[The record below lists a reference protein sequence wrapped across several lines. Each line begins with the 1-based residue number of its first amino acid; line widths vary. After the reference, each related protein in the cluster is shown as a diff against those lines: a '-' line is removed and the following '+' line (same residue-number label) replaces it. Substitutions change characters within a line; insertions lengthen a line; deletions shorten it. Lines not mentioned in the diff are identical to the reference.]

1 MSKILDI
8 TDKLNFEQKPVIK
21 IKDTEIEVNNDAI
34 SFIKVAALFDGKDIK
49 PSDMLTAIDLLFDD
63 DNKAKITNLHLSFD
77 SLAKVI
83 QTATSLVANTD
94 GSGEAVTPAM
104 T

>member
-34 SFIKVAALFDGKDIK
+34 SFIKVAAIFDGKDIK
-49 PSDMLTAIDLLFDD
+49 PADMLTAIDLLFDD
-63 DNKAKITNLHLSFD
+63 DNKAKVTNLHLSFD

-83 QTATSLVANTD
+83 QTATSLVAKD
-94 GSGEAVTPAM
+94 DVGEDVTPA
-104 T
+104 TT

>member
-21 IKDTEIEVNNDAI
+21 IKDTKIEVNNDAI

-49 PSDMLTAIDLLFDD
+49 PADMLTAIDLLFDD
-63 DNKAKITNLHLSFD
+63 DNKAKVTNLHLSFD

-83 QTATSLVANTD
+83 QTATSLVAKD
-94 GSGEAVTPAM
+94 DVGEDVTPA
-104 T
+104 TT

>member
-1 MSKILDI
+1 MSKVLDI

-49 PSDMLTAIDLLFDD
+49 PADMLTAIDLLFDD
-63 DNKAKITNLHLSFD
+63 DSKAKVTNLHLSFD

-83 QTATSLVANTD
+83 QTATSLVAKED
-94 GSGEAVTPAM
+94 VGEDVTPA
-104 T
+104 TT